1 MSAAGRLLLA
11 LALAPGALGAAAA
24 ARAESAAD
32 PGARAFQ
39 KCFACHSV
47 NPAERGLPGP
57 NLYHIVGR
65 PAAALDDYEY
75 SPAMIAAGRSGKLVW
90 TEATLDRFLANP
102 QAFLPGTAMNFF
114 GLRNAE
120 ERKAVIAYLARKQP

>member
-1 MSAAGRLLLA
+1 MV
-11 LALAPGALGAAAA
+11 GAAPA
-24 ARAESAAD
+24 ARAEGAPDA
-32 PGARAFQ
+32 GARAFQ

-47 NPAERGLPGP
+47 DPKERGLPGP
-57 NLYHIVGR
+57 NLYHVIGR

-75 SPAMIAAGRSGKLVW
+75 SPAMIAAGRTGKLVW

-114 GLRNAE
+114 GLRNAA
-120 ERKAVIAYLARKQP
+120 ERRAVIGFLARGRP